1 MELKVEG
8 GGNGEKSEKLT
19 VIHQDTN
26 HMMYMVVSVT
36 LAAVMAAVILV
47 LLCGLFN
54 ELVDNTKIFEILG
67 PAFQTIV
74 GAFVGVIG
82 GRQIGKAEQ

>member
-1 MELKVEG
+1 MELRVEG
-8 GGNGEKSEKLT
+8 GGGRSEAVT

-26 HMMYMVVSVT
+26 HMMYMVVIGT
-36 LAAVMAAVILV
+36 LATVMAAVILV
-47 LLCGLFN
+47 LLVGLFSDN
-54 ELVDNTKIFEILG
+54 VDNAKVFEILG